1 MLHAVQSTLV
11 SPFTGFNL
19 KRHKMTLY
27 DLVMFL
33 AFYFIG
39 LLVLIILYALVDIV
53 DQKQRR
59 EHQRKVSEEHML
71 VNISEEPCE
80 YEGIWIEPG
89 NV

>member
-1 MLHAVQSTLV
+1 MMDTKL
-11 SPFTGFNL
+11 
-19 KRHKMTLY
+19 TLY

-33 AFYFIG
+33 AFYFLG
-39 LLVLIILYALVDIV
+39 LLVLIILYALIDMVD
-53 DQKQRR
+53 KHQRR
-59 EHQRKVSEEHML
+59 EHQRKVAEEEML